1 MTIKCEGC
9 REGNGVVA
17 DFSMAFQPIV
27 DVVAGTVYA
36 YEALV
41 RGPAGEGAQTILG
54 GVTDENRYAFDQ
66 QCRVKALELA
76 TKLGI
81 GRDGSMLSINF
92 LPRAVYEPRACIR
105 LTLET
110 AAKLSFPLD
119 KLMFEF
125 TENEIIDTEHV
136 RNIVR
141 EYRAMG
147 FKIAIDDFGA
157 GYAGLALL
165 TRIEPDVVKIDMEL
179 VRNIDRDDRKR
190 KVVTHTLAMLRDLGI
205 VPLCEGVET
214 REELNVLAEL
224 GVALIQG
231 YLIAKPQ
238 FEALPLA
245 QMTPAT

>member
-1 MTIKCEGC
+1 MTTKCEGC
-9 REGNGVVA
+9 RDSNGLIA

-27 DVVAGTVYA
+27 DVVSGSVYA

-41 RGPAGEGAQTILG
+41 RGPDGEGAQTVLQ

-110 AAKLSFPLD
+110 AEKLSFPLD

-125 TENEIIDTEHV
+125 TENEIIDTAHV

-179 VRNIDRDDRKR
+179 VRNIDRDSRKR
-190 KVVTHTLAMLRDLGI
+190 KVVAHTLAMLRDLGI

-214 REELNVLAEL
+214 SEELNVLAAL
-224 GVALIQG
+224 GVTLIQG

-238 FEALPLA
+238 FEALPPT
-245 QMTPAT
+245 QIKPAA